1 MAIFL
6 YTLLLLFLG
15 ALQVLIDRRAARLE
29 RKYARAAQA
38 TDRLA
43 REPVYKGGNTTRP
56 DPTVAAKRQY
66 QLGVLAQKRDRLE
79 AKHETWQT
87 ARDKVAVLA
96 AGIRAWRGKK
106 LPYALGV
113 LDFGFL
119 LYLIDTLGSGRV
131 NLRGLVDEVMTL
143 LGR

>member
-29 RKYARAAQA
+29 RKYARAARAADQ
-38 TDRLA
+38 LA
-43 REPVYKGGNTTRP
+43 REPLYKGGNTSRP

-66 QLGVLAQKRDRLE
+66 QLGVLAQKRDQLE
-79 AKHETWQT
+79 ARHETWQT
-87 ARDKVAVLA
+87 ARDKVTALV
-96 AGIRAWRGKK
+96 AGIRAWKGRK
-106 LPYALGV
+106 LPYTLGV
-113 LDFGFL
+113 LDFGFV
-119 LYLIDTLGSGRV
+119 LYLIDTLGSGQV
-131 NLRGLVDEVMTL
+131 NLRGLVDEVTTL